1 MQRVGGSRGKDK
13 SIIMS
18 EARNRNTV
26 LGISFFF
33 RLLDL
38 VCKLDNAVV
47 KGFPLFLEDYIPIF
61 FLMPMYEKK
70 NFFMLSSGGMEVP
83 ALFKKQSLK
92 KRI

>member
-1 MQRVGGSRGKDK
+1 
-13 SIIMS
+13 MS
-18 EARNRNTV
+18 KGRNRNTV

-47 KGFPLFLEDYIPIF
+47 EVSPFLEDYIPIF